1 RILQIS
7 IKREAVVLHRQ
18 RCAMAENFHG
28 AVEILRQRRL
38 EVFSPARCSGRKPTE
53 SKTDWREIEPRIQP
67 ASAVEADFLRIEFI
81 EIVQHAG
88 YRIAFVVVEMVLEV
102 DGRNAV

>member
-1 RILQIS
+1 
-7 IKREAVVLHRQ
+7 
-18 RCAMAENFHG
+18 
-28 AVEILRQRRL
+28 VEILRQRRL

-81 EIVQHAG
+81 EIVQHAA
-88 YRIAFVVVEMVLEV
+88 YRIAFVVVERVLELA
-102 DGRNAV
+102 GHNAAAVEHQIFADDPARICESVAKLFIGGKQ